1 MNIWWQVLVGR
12 DATLPADEQV
22 CLGPPIPPSSRFI
35 TLPFSEHTTLP
46 GTLELLG
53 AINTWLREILGANAR
68 LGPRPAP
75 LSIEERNEDS
85 ARLMEAADVPQYN
98 WTISATGEEI
108 TVTADR

>member
-1 MNIWWQVLVGR
+1 MPLYQQMNRFAL
-12 DATLPADEQV
+12 DPSLF
-22 CLGPPIPPSSRFI
+22 PIARFI
-35 TLPFSEHTTLP
+35 TLPFSEHTTIP

-75 LSIEERNEDS
+75 LSIAERNEDS

-108 TVTADR
+108 TVMADR

>member
-1 MNIWWQVLVGR
+1 MGR